1 MKKLRFFKA
10 LFVAAA
16 LALMIPGCSDVNS
29 DEGTNI
35 PQTQGN
41 KVALKISASEGYRTA
56 LPTVDLTSYTYELT
70 ADEVTEN
77 TASNNPATLIP
88 AGTSYSDLTKAN
100 SVYVEADKTYLFALK
115 ATNGSSGDILS
126 GTLTKA
132 ISASDS
138 TLSFQ
143 LFAIDSTSDKGS
155 VSIEVTYADGYGVAS
170 VVPTL
175 HNMDGTSLATDY
187 PLKYTAGDTAGT
199 GTITGSVPVGAS
211 YVNLVLKDES
221 STEIGSLP
229 QEAVY
234 AVKGLTS
241 SGTVNV
247 QVKKYKATVNVL
259 SGGTALSEAKTVTL
273 KMLDPSKT
281 DGSELAVTKTLTQ
294 TSGINEYT
302 GYVSVGS
309 YNVYVDGNKYGV
321 TVSNATVKEV
331 DIAVISSIDFDF
343 TNAKKEYFVGEEFV
357 TTGIT
362 ATAHYEGGTTGTIA
376 AEDLTYTGFDS
387 TAAATEQT
395 ITVTYSGFNGTLT
408 GNTYT
413 INVVEDTI
421 SSIAVKAEPTSK
433 TFTVGEALNLD
444 GLVITA
450 TYANGKT
457 EDVTYDATETTGNA
471 SQFSVKYY
479 SDESCETEVAVA
491 DIAAGTVYAKIV
503 YAEKTTD
510 KIDVTVEEVPTPTVT
525 QWYGTLDL
533 TSITKSD
540 GETTLTSNFK
550 KAQTLTTAEDD
561 NGNKQTFNIAESA
574 SNMQI
579 DGNGLKFQ
587 NTDTSLTFTTT
598 MEAKLTLLLIPN
610 GSGRSMVVSG
620 PNSFSKTVV
629 YAMDGEETTD
639 YKITVE
645 NKKNITLTITNASAG
660 TWTIKSGAASTVYTK
675 SITISASSS
684 STPTPTDTTETLT
697 WDFSSGAVSMY
708 SDSACTTAVSNG
720 TIQNAGG
727 SAYLKGSSDNV
738 VMQVGTPVSGKI
750 GIRNTDTNKD
760 VQVNAGALFY
770 IPVSEGSEVTVT
782 QRTAGSY
789 ELGGDSSLTYIAS
802 SAGYVVYEVL
812 SNHYLSKIVVTNVNA
827 SDDHSSDVV
836 SFVSKTD
843 STTANATDVLGF
855 EATSVSSSDETV
867 ATVDLTSKSGFI
879 TVISKKAGTVT
890 ITATGSNSATTSWT
904 VTIGRYGK
912 ITLGT
917 IEKYTIPTLTPAI
930 TLTAVGSSD
939 IKLSYSNGTLT
950 ASAVSGATVAENG
963 YTWYVDNALQSGSTS
978 STLDVSTLG
987 SGIHS
992 IVVTATDS
1000 DTNVE
1005 YAAQYVLTVQ

>member
-321 TVSNATVKEV
+321 TVSNATAKEV

-408 GNTYT
+408 DNTYT

-421 SSIAVKAEPTSK
+421 SSIAVKAEPTTK

-450 TYANGKT
+450 TYASGKT
-457 EDVTYDATETTGNA
+457 EDVTYDATETTGHA

-503 YAEKTTD
+503 YAEKMTD
-510 KIDVTVEEVPTPTVT
+510 KIAV
-525 QWYGTLDL
+525 
-533 TSITKSD
+533 
-540 GETTLTSNFK
+540 
-550 KAQTLTTAEDD
+550 TAEGGASSVTETIGIV
-561 NGNKQTFNIAESA
+561 NPTSA
-574 SNMQI
+574 LSGTIKDSNSNDI
-579 DGNGLKFQ
+579 
-587 NTDTSLTFTTT
+587 LTFTVG
-598 MEAKLTLLLIPN
+598 
-610 GSGRSMVVSG
+610 GSTG
-620 PNSFSKTVV
+620 
-629 YAMDGEETTD
+629 
-639 YKITVE
+639 
-645 NKKNITLTITNASAG
+645 KKNITGKDKDDNNFSYTNYSSLGGATGSKRNIKLEIPANTTATVFVAFTTGSSGKSRGCGIGKATDSFDICEKVSISDQSAMAYVKTSTDLLSGTYYIASDADIRIYAIQV
-660 TWTIKSGAASTVYTK
+660 TLS
-675 SITISASSS
+675 SSS
-684 STPTPTDTTETLT
+684 STSPSTPTDTTETLT

-963 YTWYVDNALQSGSTS
+963 YKWYVDNALQSGSTS
-978 STLDVSTLG
+978 STLDVSSLV

-992 IVVTATDS
+992 IVVMATDS
-1000 DTNVE
+1000 DTKVE